1 MVTRKFSCGAPF
13 ARVPRPDAHETPTA
27 AHISFDRHGAGA
39 VREREH
45 TSEENGERIPVP
57 VCMCYSPQVQVL
69 LVRASLKVERVLIFV
84 HRSTCR
90 PPTAPVCLTLWRHPC
105 DKRTRRGLILSG
117 LGLSRSKGKDICWK
131 DDSSF
136 SNGSPFHVQISI
148 TNAIFAEMRTHLGS
162 IFDSVD
168 VILLSTSSIKTPST

>member
-1 MVTRKFSCGAPF
+1 MYVLFP
-13 ARVPRPDAHETPTA
+13 AREA
-27 AHISFDRHGAGA
+27 A
-39 VREREH
+39 V
-45 TSEENGERIPVP
+45 
-57 VCMCYSPQVQVL
+57 VQVL

-90 PPTAPVCLTLWRHPC
+90 PPPTAPVCLTLWRHPC

-136 SNGSPFHVQISI
+136 SNGSPFHVQISS
-148 TNAIFAEMRTHLGS
+148 THILG
-162 IFDSVD
+162 IC
-168 VILLSTSSIKTPST
+168 LEPTSDQSLIP